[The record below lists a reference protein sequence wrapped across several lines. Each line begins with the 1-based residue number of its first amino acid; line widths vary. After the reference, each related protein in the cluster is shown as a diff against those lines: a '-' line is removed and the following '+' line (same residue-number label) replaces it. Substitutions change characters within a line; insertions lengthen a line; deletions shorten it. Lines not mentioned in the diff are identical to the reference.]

1 MRTIKRYENRK
12 LYDYQE
18 RHYITLAELAALVR
32 AGEEVVVQTHDAG
45 EDITAQTLALII
57 AEEEKRSARVP
68 ADVLARVIREGIP
81 AQ

>member
-32 AGEEVVVQTHDAG
+32 AGEEVVVLTHVGG
-45 EDITAQTLALII
+45 EDITALTLALVI
-57 AEEEKRSARVP
+57 AEEEKRSSRVP

-81 AQ
+81 VQ